1 MRINIPE
8 SAETMDIFL
17 GVLANTGLIVLGTVI
32 GCLFRSEKVKRV
44 AERVFQLFALFV
56 ILMGVEGAL
65 GIKEPFKALIFMVLG
80 TALGEL
86 IDIDKQMN
94 RLGDWAQRKLG
105 GKSAESASGD
115 TGNGET
121 GAAGNGETGA
131 AGKGETGLAAGK
143 GGFSEGMVQA
153 VLLFCIGSMTFIGA
167 LESGIQH
174 VHTTYITKGALDAIG
189 AITFA
194 AAYGPGV
201 GLSALFVLLY
211 QGLLVAG
218 ATLLEPVLL
227 PEVVALSA
235 QIGSLFLIGI
245 GFNMLKLTKIKVAN
259 FLPAMFLPM
268 IWQAISSLF

>member
-94 RLGDWAQRKLG
+94 RLGDWAQRKIS
-105 GKSAESASGD
+105 GKGPESAVGD
-115 TGNGET
+115 TSKAGEPDEKEQDGRIT
-121 GAAGNGETGA
+121 PGPAVPAARI
-131 AGKGETGLAAGK
+131 AGVLAAVVVVMGV
-143 GGFSEGMVQA
+143 SI
-153 VLLFCIGSMTFIGA
+153 VLLIRM
-167 LESGIQH
+167 
-174 VHTTYITKGALDAIG
+174 K
-189 AITFA
+189 
-194 AAYGPGV
+194 
-201 GLSALFVLLY
+201 
-211 QGLLVAG
+211 
-218 ATLLEPVLL
+218 
-227 PEVVALSA
+227 
-235 QIGSLFLIGI
+235 
-245 GFNMLKLTKIKVAN
+245 K
-259 FLPAMFLPM
+259 
-268 IWQAISSLF
+268 

>member
-1 MRINIPE
+1 
-8 SAETMDIFL
+8 MDKYI
-17 GVLANTGLIVLGTVI
+17 GVLANTGLIILGTVI
-32 GCLFRSEKVKRV
+32 GCIFRSEKVKRV

-80 TALGEL
+80 TAIGEL

-94 RLGDWAQRKLG
+94 RLGDWVQSKF
-105 GKSAESASGD
+105 S
-115 TGNGET
+115 
-121 GAAGNGETGA
+121 
-131 AGKGETGLAAGK
+131 K
-143 GGFSEGMVQA
+143 GGSGNFSEGMVQA

-167 LESGIQH
+167 LESGIQN
-174 VHTTYITKGALDAIG
+174 VHTTYITKGALDSIG

-194 AAYGPGV
+194 ATYGPGA
-201 GLSALFVLLY
+201 GLSAVFVLIY

-218 ATLLEPVLL
+218 ASLLEPILL

-235 QIGSLFLIGI
+235 QIGSIFLIGI
-245 GFNMLKLTKIKVAN
+245 GFNMLAIKKIKVAN

>member
-1 MRINIPE
+1 
-8 SAETMDIFL
+8 MDKYI
-17 GVLANTGLIVLGTVI
+17 GVLANTGLIILGTVI
-32 GCLFRSEKVKRV
+32 GCIFRSDKVKRV
-44 AERVFQLFALFV
+44 ADRVFQLFALFV

-80 TALGEL
+80 TAIGEL

-94 RLGDWAQRKLG
+94 RLGDWVQSKF
-105 GKSAESASGD
+105 S
-115 TGNGET
+115 
-121 GAAGNGETGA
+121 
-131 AGKGETGLAAGK
+131 K
-143 GGFSEGMVQA
+143 GGAEAAEGADAAQPGRLGNFSEGMVQA

-174 VHTTYITKGALDAIG
+174 VHTTYITKGALDSIG

-194 AAYGPGV
+194 ATYGPGA
-201 GLSALFVLLY
+201 GLSAVFVLIY

-218 ATLLEPVLL
+218 AALLEPILL

-235 QIGSLFLIGI
+235 QIGSIFLIGI
-245 GFNMLKLTKIKVAN
+245 GFNMLAIKKIKVAN

>member
-1 MRINIPE
+1 
-8 SAETMDIFL
+8 MDKYI

-32 GCLFRSEKVKRV
+32 GCIFRSEKVKRV

-80 TALGEL
+80 TAIGEL

-94 RLGDWAQRKLG
+94 RLGDWVQSKF
-105 GKSAESASGD
+105 S
-115 TGNGET
+115 
-121 GAAGNGETGA
+121 
-131 AGKGETGLAAGK
+131 K
-143 GGFSEGMVQA
+143 GGADAADGADAAQPGSNSANAAQPGRLGNFSEGMVQA

-167 LESGIQH
+167 LESGIQN
-174 VHTTYITKGALDAIG
+174 VHTTYITKGALDSIG

-194 AAYGPGV
+194 ATYGPGA
-201 GLSALFVLLY
+201 GLSAVFVLIY

-218 ATLLEPVLL
+218 ASLLEPILL

-235 QIGSLFLIGI
+235 QIGSIFLIGI
-245 GFNMLKLTKIKVAN
+245 GFNMLAIKKIKVAN

>member
-1 MRINIPE
+1 
-8 SAETMDIFL
+8 MDIFL

-80 TALGEL
+80 TAIGEL

-105 GKSAESASGD
+105 GKNAV
-115 TGNGET
+115 
-121 GAAGNGETGA
+121 GAAGAAGKGETGA
-131 AGKGETGLAAGK
+131 AGKGGTGLAAGK

-268 IWQAISSLF
+268 IWQAITSLF

>member
-1 MRINIPE
+1 
-8 SAETMDIFL
+8 MDIFL
-17 GVLANTGLIVLGTVI
+17 GVLANTGLIVLGSVI

-94 RLGDWAQRKLG
+94 RLGDWAQKKLG
-105 GKSAESASGD
+105 GKNAD
-115 TGNGET
+115 NGE
-121 GAAGNGETGA
+121 AGA

-174 VHTTYITKGALDAIG
+174 VHTTYITKGTLDAIG

-218 ATLLEPVLL
+218 ASLLEPVLL

-268 IWQAISSLF
+268 IWQAISGLF

>member
-94 RLGDWAQRKLG
+94 RLGDWAQRKIS
-105 GKSAESASGD
+105 GKGPESAAGD
-115 TGNGET
+115 T
-121 GAAGNGETGA
+121 
-131 AGKGETGLAAGK
+131 GK

>member
-1 MRINIPE
+1 
-8 SAETMDIFL
+8 MDIFL

-80 TALGEL
+80 TAIGEL

-94 RLGDWAQRKLG
+94 MLGDWAQRKI
-105 GKSAESASGD
+105 
-115 TGNGET
+115 
-121 GAAGNGETGA
+121 
-131 AGKGETGLAAGK
+131 AGKNADDGEDGEENGGSGAAGK

-174 VHTTYITKGALDAIG
+174 VHTTYITKGTLDAIG

-218 ATLLEPVLL
+218 ASLLEPVLL

-245 GFNMLKLTKIKVAN
+245 GLNMLKLTKIKVAN